1 MEFRRVLFRSPE
13 EKPPISHD
21 VTFIVPYNPK
31 EDDIE
36 KDADSEDNSDDEN
49 EETSD
54 EQEETKDQG
63 SQNVEIYVDDMD
75 HDVSEVYEQ
84 EPITG
89 DKELTLTLTI
99 EPDNNAEYKVMRDDE
114 MIVNKAVTYDEE
126 GE

>member
-36 KDADSEDNSDDEN
+36 KDDGSEDNSDDEN

-63 SQNVEIYVDDMD
+63 SQTVEIYVDDMD
-75 HDVSEVYEQ
+75 HDISEVYEK
-84 EPITG
+84 EKITE
-89 DKELTLTLTI
+89 DKELTITITI
-99 EPDNNAEYKVMRDDE
+99 EPDKNTEYKEMRDDE
-114 MIVNKAVTYDEE
+114 MIIR
-126 GE
+126 